1 MAAVKIP
8 PAIPPKSPQR
18 DPGHPGLVALAL
30 FLGLLRLGTWQV
42 ERLAWKRDLISKVD
56 ARAHA
61 APVPAAAANGRP
73 DPGQRRVPARVGVRQ
88 LPVRQADA
96 GAGRHGTGQRL
107 LGHDPLR
114 LDSGDIVLVNRGFVL
129 PEWRKTQ
136 AALTPPAPATASVTG
151 LLRMGE
157 SGKGFLRN
165 NDPAANLWYGRDL
178 PAIAAAR
185 PGPGRALLH
194 RRRFGRRSAR
204 SQDRAGGRADG
215 AQLPQ
220 QSPGLC
226 HHLVRAGADAA
237 GGRGP
242 GRARS
247 GGRASG
253 ADPRLFP
260 RTPQGQ

>member
-8 PAIPPKSPQR
+8 PAIPPKSR
-18 DPGHPGLVALAL
+18 GATLVILGLVALAL

-61 APVPAAAANGRP
+61 APVPAPQAAEWPALTP
-73 DPGQRRVPARVGVRQ
+73 DNAEYRRVSASGSYLYDKQTLV
-88 LPVRQADA
+88 QAA
-96 GAGRHGTGQRL
+96 TE
-107 LGHDPLR
+107 LGSGYWVMTPLR

-165 NDPAANLWYGRDL
+165 NDPTANLWYGRDL

-185 PGPGRALLH
+185 GLDPVAPYFIDAD
-194 RRRFGRRSAR
+194 S
-204 SQDRAGGRADG
+204 DG
-215 AQLPQ
+215 AARDPKTA
-220 QSPGLC
+220 PVGGLTVLSFPNN
-226 HHLVRAGADAA
+226 HLVYAITWYGLALMLLVGVALVVREE
-237 GGRGP
+237 R
-242 GRARS
+242 RARQ
-247 GGRASG
+247 R
-253 ADPRLFP
+253 R
-260 RTPQGQ
+260 